1 VVEQRPV
8 YEMLLDCL
16 VYAPLGAAV
25 VLLEEAPRL
34 VQRGRDNLEKR
45 VAVARLVGRFALD
58 QARRNLVAPKTAV
71 MSEKDHRS
79 AEGSPPVSL
88 AADSGP
94 EASPETAS
102 GPQETADQHAV
113 GLRARPRRGAAQ
125 GATEVNPT
133 TGGPGQST
141 AASTR
146 RAERPPGIAGR
157 SSATPG
163 TDLPIPAY
171 DTLAASQVVERL
183 ASLTPAELESVR
195 THEAATRRRRTV
207 LHRIA
212 QLNTERD
219 SATA

>member
-1 VVEQRPV
+1 VVEQRAV
-8 YEMLLDCL
+8 YETLLDCL

-25 VLLEEAPRL
+25 VLFEEVPRL
-34 VQRGRDNLEKR
+34 AQRGRDDLEKR

-58 QARRNLVAPKTAV
+58 QARRNLAAPKTAV
-71 MSEKDHRS
+71 ISEKNHRS

-94 EASPETAS
+94 EASPATAS
-102 GPQETADQHAV
+102 GPLEAGDRDAV
-113 GLRARPRRGAAQ
+113 DLRARPRRAAAQ
-125 GATEVNPT
+125 GVTEVNPT
-133 TGGPGQST
+133 TARPGQPT
-141 AASTR
+141 APSTR
-146 RAERPPGIAGR
+146 RAQSPPDIAGR
-157 SSATPG
+157 STATAG

-212 QLNTERD
+212 QLSNERD